1 MKGRNHKLPREY
13 ETIIIGGGV
22 IGSGIA
28 YHLSEVQKAG
38 ILVIDKEF
46 PLNGTSGSTQGWV
59 WVQSKTPA
67 WYGEL
72 SMFSADLYEYLPRKI
87 GDIEYNRTGGVDPFF
102 TEADRERALRLVES
116 QVQAGIDMQVLD
128 RAETLTLEPAL
139 SPKIFGSI
147 YSNLDGTV
155 NPMRLVEQYMKA
167 AKKNNVTYEYAN
179 PVTNIEKKQGTFIVT
194 AKSGTFSCK
203 TLVLSAGVWTREL
216 GKLLGI
222 RIPVYPVRGQIIIT
236 EPLAPL
242 LKHTLSSM
250 RQTSNGEVL
259 IGYTKENAGFDR
271 RTTLDVI
278 EETANFGVR
287 IVPALAKANIVRAF
301 AGLRVMPQ
309 DEFPIISD
317 VPKVENLYIAALHS
331 GFTLSPL
338 VGTIITELITEGE
351 SSIPID
357 HCSITRFT

>member
-1 MKGRNHKLPREY
+1 MRRDY
-13 ETIIIGGGV
+13 ETIIVGGGV

-28 YHLSEVQKAG
+28 YHLSEVQTEG

-59 WVQSKTPA
+59 WVQSKTPS

-72 SMFSADLYEYLPRKI
+72 SMFSAELYEYLPRKI
-87 GDIEYNRTGGVDPFF
+87 GDIEYTRTGGIDPFF
-102 TEADRERALRLVES
+102 TAEERDRALRLAES
-116 QVQAGIDMQVLD
+116 QSQAGIEMHVLD
-128 RAETLTLEPAL
+128 RDETLALEPAL

-147 YSNLDGTV
+147 HSNLDGTV
-155 NPMRLVEQYMKA
+155 NPMRLVEQYMRA
-167 AKKNNVTYEYAN
+167 AKKNGVIYEYAN
-179 PVTNIEKKQGTFIVT
+179 PVINIEKKQGEFIVT
-194 AKSGTFSCK
+194 AKAGTFSCK
-203 TLVLSAGVWTREL
+203 KLVLSAGVWTCEL

-222 RIPVYPVRGQIIIT
+222 NIPVYPVRGQIIIT

-250 RQTSNGEVL
+250 RQTCNGEIL
-259 IGYTKENAGFDR
+259 IGYTKETAGFDR

-278 EETANFGVR
+278 EETANFGAK
-287 IVPALAKANIVRAF
+287 IVPALAEAKMVRTF

-309 DEFPIISD
+309 DEFPIIGG
-317 VPKVENLYIAALHS
+317 VPGIENLFIAALHS

-338 VGTIITELITEGE
+338 VGTILTELITEGE
-351 SSIPID
+351 TSIPID
-357 HCSITRFT
+357 RCNIARFA